1 MNFINSILLFFAM
14 LLISPVLFNSNEN
27 KTFKTLSNSMLVD
40 AKNDPYEGMTRIQGG
55 TFAMGVNQEDV
66 IGDWNNRLRRVTV
79 SSFYLDQKEVS
90 NKSYKEYLHW
100 LEKVYIPTNQDSIV
114 NEARPDT
121 LVWRSELAYNEPM
134 VEAYF
139 RHPSFN
145 DYPVVGISWNQANE
159 YCKWRTD
166 RANEKLLTKLG
177 YIDAKNDANKPV
189 GANNFNKEAYLTD
202 EYNVAPTNKIANKKA
217 KKGEDAPKLKISFE
231 DGVLTAD
238 YRLPTE
244 AEWEYA
250 AKTTLVSGSS
260 TSALKNGGNAKNK
273 NAQLTSS
280 DMPFPWSG
288 SGNNNIRSAKKGK
301 TQGLFLANFKNGSG
315 DYKGMTGYM
324 NESNGMVE
332 KVSSHLQNPSL
343 QLYNLAGN
351 VNEWVADVYRPMNTM
366 DMDDFNPFRG
376 NVFQSNDTKLAKG
389 SRRDAKGRVIK
400 QIESDS
406 ALKLRNYDHADA
418 INALDGDD
426 ADNASYESGSTTL
439 ISNKSRVYK
448 GGSWKDRPYWLNPG
462 TRRYLDQ
469 NKSSNNIGFRCAMS
483 AFYEAPPKTNI
494 FSFGRKNK

>member
-343 QLYNLAGN
+343 QLYNLAGT

-483 AFYEAPPKTNI
+483 AFYEAPPKTSI
-494 FSFGRKNK
+494 FSFGRKK